1 MGTGYWRRA
10 LALVACLLLAGGACA
25 ATEGQPL
32 RLRLVIVESCKDGP
46 LAAAQPDRTTP
57 CGAPHQRAE
66 SARLPEQLRQLAPD
80 TDATEG
86 SSAPLMVF

>member
-1 MGTGYWRRA
+1 MA
-10 LALVACLLLAGGACA
+10 ACLLLAGGAHA

-32 RLRLVIVESCKDGP
+32 RLRLVIVESCQDGP
-46 LAAAQPDRTTP
+46 LPAGTSEAAAR
-57 CGAPHQRAE
+57 CAAPHQRSE
-66 SARLPEQLRQLAPD
+66 PTRLPEQLRQLAPD

>member
-1 MGTGYWRRA
+1 MATRRGYGA
-10 LALVACLLLAGGACA
+10 LAMAACLLLAGGAHA

-32 RLRLVIVESCKDGP
+32 RLRLVIVESCQDGP
-46 LAAAQPDRTTP
+46 QPSGTPEAAAR
-57 CGAPHQRAE
+57 CAAPHQRGE
-66 SARLPEQLRQLAPD
+66 STRLPEQLRQLAPD

>member
-1 MGTGYWRRA
+1 MATRRGYGA
-10 LALVACLLLAGGACA
+10 LAMAACLLLAGGAHA

-32 RLRLVIVESCKDGP
+32 RLRLVIVESCQDGP
-46 LAAAQPDRTTP
+46 LPSAAPEAAAR
-57 CGAPHQRAE
+57 CAAPHQRGE
-66 SARLPEQLRQLAPD
+66 STRLPEQLRQLAPD